1 MAEKKYFDKL
11 TKREFCNMISRDFSA
26 TYEVKDSVCEFEPC
40 EVVIPRT
47 PALRPRWFFK
57 DGRQVDFDVV
67 FKSESK

>member
-11 TKREFCNMISRDFSA
+11 TKFEFCKLIEQHFQAD
-26 TYEVKDSVCEFEPC
+26 YEVKDSACDLEPC

-57 DGRQVDFDVV
+57 DGKQVDFDLI
-67 FKSESK
+67 FNISK